1 MLVMRRVQINVDN
14 EEQVFMEPF
23 LLNPEEEQIDFNL
36 EEGDEKA

>member
-14 EEQVFMEPF
+14 EEQVFMEPVI
-23 LLNPEEEQIDFNL
+23 LNPVKEQINSDS